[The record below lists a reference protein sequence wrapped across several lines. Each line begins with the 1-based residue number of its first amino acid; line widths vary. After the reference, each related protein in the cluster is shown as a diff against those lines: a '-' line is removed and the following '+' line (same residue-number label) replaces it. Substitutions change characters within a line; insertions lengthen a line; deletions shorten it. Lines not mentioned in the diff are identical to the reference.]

1 MRRCLALFLLLVTA
15 CLTRSGEDAD
25 PTVSAAPPVTSDA
38 TTVTTVE
45 GTSSTTVPAATTST
59 AAPAT
64 TASTLSLD
72 DTVLAYQVI
81 ADLDFS
87 VQLTARPGDEHGY
100 VITKDG
106 VVWLFDGTAVAAE
119 PVLDIS
125 DRVHNEGEQGLLSI
139 ALHPEDQNRLFLHY
153 SDQSG
158 DTVVSEFTLGSP
170 AEADPGS
177 ERVLLQVDQP
187 AANHNG
193 GMIQFTPD
201 GALLLGLGD
210 GGGANDRFG
219 NGQNPDTLLGG
230 MVTMSVDGDPQP
242 SKFAMGLRNPW
253 RFWIDGETIF
263 VADVGQN
270 AIEEVSVTPLQP
282 GLNYGW
288 PMFEG
293 LQCFNCSSGDEEG
306 VLMPVL
312 EVEHGDAGTCSITG
326 GIVYRGAAVPQMDGH
341 YFYSD
346 YCGGYLRSFIFADG
360 AATDPRDWT
369 DQVGVA
375 GAVTG
380 FGVDG
385 AGEMYVTTTDQL
397 LKVVAGG

>member
-1 MRRCLALFLLLVTA
+1 MRRCLVLSLLVTA
-15 CLTRSGEDAD
+15 CLNGSGEQPD
-25 PTVSAAPPVTSDA
+25 PTVSSVPPVTS
-38 TTVTTVE
+38 TTTTE
-45 GTSSTTVPAATTST
+45 STEAGTASTTVPAATSST

-64 TASTLSLD
+64 APSTLALD
-72 DTVLAYQVI
+72 ETVLAYQAV
-81 ADLDFS
+81 ADLEFP
-87 VQLTARPGDEHGY
+87 VQLTARPGDGNGY

-106 VVWLFDGTAVAAE
+106 LVWLFDGAAIAPE

-139 ALHPEDQNRLFLHY
+139 ALHPQDQNRIYLHY
-153 SDQSG
+153 SDTSG
-158 DTVVSEFTLGSP
+158 DTVVSEFALTS
-170 AEADPGS
+170 ADQADPAS

-187 AANHNG
+187 AGNHNG
-193 GMIQFTPD
+193 GMIQFTPA

-219 NGQNPDTLLGG
+219 NGQNPDTLLAGL
-230 MVTMSVDGDPQP
+230 VAMSADGDPQP

-263 VADVGQN
+263 IADVGQN
-270 AIEEVSVTPLQP
+270 AIEEISVTPLQP

-288 PMFEG
+288 PLFEG
-293 LQCFNCSSGDEEG
+293 LQCFNCSSGDEVG
-306 VLMPVL
+306 LVAPVL
-312 EVEHGDAGTCSITG
+312 EVEHDDAGTCSITG
-326 GIVYRGAAVPQMDGH
+326 GIVYRGAALPQMTGH

-346 YCGGYLRSFIFADG
+346 YCGGYLRSFLYADG
-360 AATDPRDWT
+360 AATDSRDWT
-369 DQVGVA
+369 DRIGVA

-380 FGVDG
+380 FGIDG
-385 AGEMYVTTTDQL
+385 TGEMYVTTTGQV